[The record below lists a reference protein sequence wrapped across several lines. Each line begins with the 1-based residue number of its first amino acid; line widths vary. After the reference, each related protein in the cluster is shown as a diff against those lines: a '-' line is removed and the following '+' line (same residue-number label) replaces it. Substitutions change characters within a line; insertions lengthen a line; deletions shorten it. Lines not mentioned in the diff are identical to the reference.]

1 MIVKRTENTRRE
13 PLVDWVVFLFW
24 VIALVTTCILYP
36 QLPEQ
41 VPFHWGP
48 SGEADVWVPA
58 LTAVIVGLG
67 LPVVIYLATWFAPGL
82 IGGQSGY
89 AGPATPYRLTRRGLV
104 SSFIILHLVVLAVGL
119 GVELW
124 RAFPFGVGLAL
135 IVFGNIYGLI
145 PQNRFL
151 GTRTHTTL
159 EDSSVWKRTHRLTGL
174 LMVVSGLVLLLAAP
188 FGGRWLLG
196 LVPAVVL
203 GLGLASFVI
212 ATNAGRVSRG
222 SDRGP

>member
-1 MIVKRTENTRRE
+1 MERTEESRRE

-24 VIALVTTCILYP
+24 VVALATTCIFYP

-41 VPFHWGP
+41 VPFHWSA
-48 SGEADVWVPA
+48 SGEVDVRVPV
-58 LTAVIVGLG
+58 LTAVVLGLG

-82 IGGQSGY
+82 IGGQRGY
-89 AGPATPYRLTRRGLV
+89 GGPATPHRLTRRGLV
-104 SSFIILHLVVLAVGL
+104 SLFIILHLVVLAIGL
-119 GVELW
+119 GVEPW
-124 RAFPFGVGLAL
+124 RAFPIGIGLAL

-151 GTRTHTTL
+151 GTRTRATL
-159 EDSSVWKRTHRLTGL
+159 EDPFVWKRTHRLTGL
-174 LMVVSGLVLLLAAP
+174 LMVVSGLALLLAAP

-203 GLGLASFVI
+203 GLGLASFAI
-212 ATNAGRVSRG
+212 AANAGRASRDT
-222 SDRGP
+222 DRGA